1 MPAIRPVLI
10 IAACIGAL
18 GFAPSVPAQD
28 AATPAPAGTVAAP
41 PVAGE
46 AIATANPES
55 TAAAAG
61 PLRPI
66 DMCLDP
72 GRIRRWTAV
81 DAHNLAVQTGDSY
94 YHVKLDT
101 DCSGLRDGDMLM
113 FRPTPSTQGRMCGD
127 AGEMVVPDSGQLCHV
142 SAVQPLDKSGYKAL
156 LKGD

>member
-10 IAACIGAL
+10 IAACVGAL
-18 GFAPSVPAQD
+18 GLAPRVRAQD
-28 AATPAPAGTVAAP
+28 PATPAPAGTTAAP

-46 AIATANPES
+46 AVATANPAP

-61 PLRPI
+61 PLRPV

-81 DAHNLAVQTGDSY
+81 DSRDLAVQTGDSY
-94 YHVKLDT
+94 YHVTLAT
-101 DCSGLRDGDMLM
+101 DCGGLRNGDMLM
-113 FRPTPSTQGRMCGD
+113 FRPTSSTQGRMCGD
-127 AGEMVVPDSGQLCHV
+127 AGEMVVPDSGQLCRV